1 MTDAAKP
8 DPIPDSYRRV
18 TPCLVVRG
26 AAKALEF
33 YGEVFGAS
41 ERMRFPGPDGTVAH
55 AEIQIGDSVVIVED
69 EDRQRGTTAPPAGG
83 LPGTPVFQFIYVQ
96 DVDATVARAVERG
109 ATVQRAAQDQ
119 FYGDRDALLD
129 HRQPRGGR
137 QPGPSSW
144 KIRSTT
150 GISSPQPRTPTAIAS
165 LATSIQRWIG
175 PRSCETLNMNGR
187 PPSACGSVP
196 LIMRQPTKSTESG
209 VEPAVPC

>member
-119 FYGDRDALLD
+119 FYGDRDAFIVD
-129 HRQPRGGR
+129 PFGHG
-137 QPGPSSW
+137 W
-144 KIRSTT
+144 T
-150 GISSPQPRTPTAIAS
+150 IAS
-165 LATSIQRWIG
+165 HVEDVSPDELSRRMAA
-175 PRSCETLNMNGR
+175 LF
-187 PPSACGSVP
+187 A
-196 LIMRQPTKSTESG
+196 PTTAE
-209 VEPAVPC
+209 E